1 MNYPADFWSQVLNGY
16 QKVFSWWS
24 GRIVN
29 DPLLQLIDSR
39 IFRSRPLP
47 HTAGMATDIVL
58 AKKWLWKDHFL
69 TSGSWVEP
77 GSQSDSDAKYCKN
90 CEIFPRFVCWVGSWV
105 NENWPKAES
114 VVTKTKV
121 DSVDKNFG
129 FAFLMFNFYS
139 RVLICHLHVY
149 MYTCIHWLKLER

>member
-1 MNYPADFWSQVLNGY
+1 MS
-16 QKVFSWWS
+16 KS
-24 GRIVN
+24 I
-29 DPLLQLIDSR
+29 QLVIRTDCQRSIIAIDWLKDISLT
-39 IFRSRPLP
+39 P
-47 HTAGMATDIVL
+47 GATHCGHGNRYCIGGNCV
-58 AKKWLWKDHFL
+58 KKWKYHFL
-69 TSGSWVEP
+69 TSGPWVEP